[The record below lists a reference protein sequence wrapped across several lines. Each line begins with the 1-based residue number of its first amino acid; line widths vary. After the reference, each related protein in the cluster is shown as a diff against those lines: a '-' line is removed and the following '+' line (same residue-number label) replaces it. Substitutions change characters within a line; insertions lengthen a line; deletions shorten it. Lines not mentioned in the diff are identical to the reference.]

1 MEHITRVMVVDDY
14 AAIRKIVR
22 SMFESLGYEV
32 VDAENG
38 AEAVRTAPGLHPD
51 LIVLD
56 LSMPIMNGLEAAK
69 KLTSLLPAVPL
80 IMFTNHSGRVI
91 EQEAHAAGFSAI
103 VSKTDSADLLIAQVT
118 ELLGKRKCA

>member
-1 MEHITRVMVVDDY
+1 MVVDDY

-22 SMFESLGYEV
+22 SLFESQGYEV

-38 AEAVRTAPGLHPD
+38 AEAVQMAPGFSPD

-91 EQEAHAAGFSAI
+91 EQEAQAAGFSAI
-103 VSKTDSADLLIAQVT
+103 VSKTDSAELLIAQAT
-118 ELLGKRKCA
+118 QLLGKRKCA

>member
-1 MEHITRVMVVDDY
+1 M
-14 AAIRKIVR
+14 
-22 SMFESLGYEV
+22 
-32 VDAENG
+32 
-38 AEAVRTAPGLHPD
+38 APDISTD

-56 LSMPIMNGLEAAK
+56 MSMPIMNGLEAAK

-103 VSKTDSADLLIAQVT
+103 VSKTDSAELLIAQAT
-118 ELLGKRKCA
+118 QLLGKRKCA